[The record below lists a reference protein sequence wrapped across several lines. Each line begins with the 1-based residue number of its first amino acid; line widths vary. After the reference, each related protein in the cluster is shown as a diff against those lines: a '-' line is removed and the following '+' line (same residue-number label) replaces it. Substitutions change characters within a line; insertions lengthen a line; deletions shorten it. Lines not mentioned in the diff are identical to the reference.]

1 MAGVGGPLDYYWRT
15 ISNADYGSS
24 FIGYWHVLALFS
36 LVSAL
41 FLAFLA
47 FLVLKADSSKG
58 KNRFMAAMLL
68 TEAVRCSTAMLFWVY
83 SWPEAALDFLSNARV
98 VYYTMSLQ
106 LFVLYVVAPT
116 FYAQNDRGKNVSNFF
131 SKHGLY
137 ALPVFC
143 FLLIYVLMN
152 ALGGRHEAIGDVGWT
167 YCASVGTGEGTTSSG
182 NPMPFA
188 VNCPESWNAVY
199 PMTLSSPTL
208 GPLTQALM
216 ILPTMGAVFAAVK
229 ITKHTKETEN
239 NSKNTIG
246 ELKAVRLGFVG
257 KAILQIATIVLLM
270 TLIGVLGERPTLD
283 THPFNPDDQVP
294 RILIAVGPLLP
305 TTVVLAA
312 LFEGLVF
319 TYAVVK
325 NDMFGVDEK
334 LRKGFITASF
344 TGLFAVLFLVGTE
357 AMEAVFDRGWLGGII
372 IGLPLIVLRNPIL
385 LSLSKLAKR
394 IMPQSFTQNELIYI
408 ETYKTAMSDGIITE
422 KEQSML
428 DIQANSYGLTASRRE
443 FLETYTMQGTG
454 TDEDI

>member
-1 MAGVGGPLDYYWRT
+1 
-15 ISNADYGSS
+15 
-24 FIGYWHVLALFS
+24 
-36 LVSAL
+36 
-41 FLAFLA
+41 
-47 FLVLKADSSKG
+47 
-58 KNRFMAAMLL
+58 
-68 TEAVRCSTAMLFWVY
+68 
-83 SWPEAALDFLSNARV
+83 
-98 VYYTMSLQ
+98 
-106 LFVLYVVAPT
+106 
-116 FYAQNDRGKNVSNFF
+116 
-131 SKHGLY
+131 
-137 ALPVFC
+137 
-143 FLLIYVLMN
+143 
-152 ALGGRHEAIGDVGWT
+152 
-167 YCASVGTGEGTTSSG
+167 
-182 NPMPFA
+182 MPFA
-188 VNCPESWNAVY
+188 VNCPESWSAVY

-216 ILPTMGAVFAAVK
+216 ILPTMGAVFAAAK
-229 ITKHTKETEN
+229 ITKHTQETEN
-239 NSKNTIG
+239 NSKSTIG

-357 AMEAVFDRGWLGGII
+357 AMEAIFDRGWLGGII

-385 LSLSKLAKR
+385 LSLSKLAKL

-428 DIQANSYGLTASRRE
+428 DIQANSYGLNASRRE
-443 FLETYTMQGTG
+443 FLEAYTIQGPG